1 MSDPIEERLGR
12 LTPAASGLDRTAL
25 IFAAGRASARP
36 NRPWQALAGVLAALQ
51 VLTLV
56 LLWPHP
62 VAAPNSGP
70 GPIPPM
76 ADVGPTP
83 HPAAE
88 PSSLLVQR
96 NLAIQSEGNWPL
108 PAATESMTPSEE
120 PLHAFSP
127 PPDSLLN

>member
-12 LTPAASGLDRTAL
+12 LTPAGSGLDRTAL
-25 IFAAGRASARP
+25 LFAAGRASARP
-36 NRPWQALAGVLAALQ
+36 NRSWQALAGALAALQ

-56 LLWPHP
+56 LLWPHLA
-62 VAAPNSGP
+62 AAPISGP
-70 GPIPPM
+70 GPAPRV
-76 ADVGPTP
+76 ADVAPTP
-83 HPAAE
+83 HPAPE

-96 NLAIQSEGNWPL
+96 NLAIQSEGEWPL
-108 PAATESMTPSEE
+108 PTATDVTTPPEE